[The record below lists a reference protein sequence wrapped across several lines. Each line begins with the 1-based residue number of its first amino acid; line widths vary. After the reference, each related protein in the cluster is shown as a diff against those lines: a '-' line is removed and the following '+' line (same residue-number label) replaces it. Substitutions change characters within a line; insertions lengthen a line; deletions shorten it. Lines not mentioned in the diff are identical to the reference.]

1 MSLIDGDQLTQLAFT
16 LFQNKGVYALLLGSG
31 LSRAAEIPTGWEVT
45 LDLVRKVALTQG
57 VEDQLDW
64 AEWYRKKTGLEPN
77 YSDLLAKLALS
88 PDERR
93 AILHGYI
100 EPSAE
105 DRESGRRSPT
115 RAHKAIAELVS
126 GGYVKVIITT
136 NFDRLLETALR
147 EKGIEPTVVSSV
159 DALSGAEPVTH
170 SNCYLLK
177 VHGDYKDARILNTNE
192 ELTSY
197 PEAYSELLDRIFNE
211 YGLIVAGWSGTWD
224 HALRGALLRAKS
236 RRYSMFWASHG
247 EMSDGATEL
256 VEHRR
261 GNLLKITDADTFFV
275 GLGERIETLQQTGRR
290 NPLSIE
296 LIVGTA
302 KRYLSKPEYRIQLD
316 DLVSEAAADWIAR
329 IPDFDTSAPLH
340 GAEWMSRVRQYEG
353 SSEAMTKLA
362 AVLGRW
368 GTDEELPAVLDI
380 IAMQVARADDVGGGL
395 TALIG
400 LRSYPA
406 VLVFTAY
413 ALGLLR
419 AGRLATL
426 HKFLTAPL
434 RRKYVEGTSR
444 LVENLLNYAWKG
456 TDVDIW
462 QQLEGYEKRKTAFAD
477 MQCELFKK
485 WLSQILGFVPDFET
499 LFERFEVLGALAFF
513 ERHPLG
519 DLEAR
524 FGTTDVTDQSYVY
537 MPLGRVVWDPR
548 WRSELREEMFTGD
561 GQLALLGAGFGRNNS
576 RYLELFVKNLDFI
589 NSRRRFF

>member
-1 MSLIDGDQLTQLAFT
+1 MSLIDGDRLTQLAFT

-45 LDLVRKVALTQG
+45 LDLVRKVALAQG
-57 VEDQLDW
+57 VEDQIDW
-64 AEWYRKKTGLEPN
+64 ADWYRKKTRLEPN
-77 YSDLLAKLALS
+77 YSDLLAELALS

-115 RAHKAIAELVS
+115 RAHKAIAGIVA

-159 DALSGAEPVTH
+159 DALAGAEPLTH
-170 SNCYLLK
+170 SNCYILK
-177 VHGDYKDARILNTNE
+177 IHGDYKDVRILNTNE

-197 PEAYSELLDRIFNE
+197 PDEYNEILNHIFNE

-247 EMSDGATEL
+247 DMSDGAREL

-261 GNLLKITDADTFFV
+261 GTPLQISDADAFFV

-316 DLVSEAAADWIAR
+316 DLVSETAADWIAR

-340 GAEWMSRVRQYEG
+340 GVEWMSRVRQYEG

-380 IAMQVARADDVGGGL
+380 IAMQVARADDVGSGL
-395 TALIG
+395 TAFIG

-406 VLVFTAY
+406 LLVFTAY

-444 LVENLLNYAWKG
+444 IVENLLNYAWKG
-456 TDVDIW
+456 TEGNIW
-462 QQLEGYEKRKTAFAD
+462 QQVEGYEKRKTAFAD
-477 MQCELFKK
+477 MQCDLFKE
-485 WLSQILGFVPDFET
+485 WLSQLLGFVPDFET
-499 LFERFEVLGALAFF
+499 LYERFEVLGALATF
-513 ERHPLG
+513 ELHSLG

-524 FGTTDVTDQSYVY
+524 FGAVHVTDDNFIW
-537 MPLGRVVWDPR
+537 MPLGRVVWDRR
-548 WRSELREEMFTGD
+548 WRSELREEMLTGD
-561 GQLALLGAGFGRNNS
+561 GQIALLAAGFGHNNS

-589 NSRRRFF
+589 NSRRSFF